1 MYYYTC
7 ALIIYII
14 NCKHRYCKHYKYKY
28 YIGQNDIPSLQIQFV
43 EYIQD
48 KNLIK
53 ELESFLRKEV
63 HSYTIIP

>member
-1 MYYYTC
+1 MVIVNI
-7 ALIIYII
+7 ANIS
-14 NCKHRYCKHYKYKY
+14 
-28 YIGQNDIPSLQIQFV
+28 IGQNDIPSLQIQLV

>member
-1 MYYYTC
+1 MHYLFTL
-7 ALIIYII
+7 LIVNTVIVNIANI
-14 NCKHRYCKHYKYKY
+14 S
-28 YIGQNDIPSLQIQFV
+28 IGQNDIPSLQIQLV